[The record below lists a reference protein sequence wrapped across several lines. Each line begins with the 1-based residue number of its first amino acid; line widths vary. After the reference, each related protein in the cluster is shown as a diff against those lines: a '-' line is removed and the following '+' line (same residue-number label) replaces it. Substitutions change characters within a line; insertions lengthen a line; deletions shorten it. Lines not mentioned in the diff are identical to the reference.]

1 MKFDQEL
8 YNKADP
14 LSNGV
19 MESWLKRNGY
29 SNVDLKET
37 YEVDITCK
45 KDNVP
50 AFFETE
56 IKYSWVRQW
65 PNEWMEVRIPYRK
78 HKIIDKWI
86 RNGSKGTLTF
96 IVFRSDCKQAWFIDG
111 LTVKNSRV
119 AKLNTKYTTNE
130 EFYHIDVNDAHIINM
145 EKEDVE
151 KDFVNRKDLS

>member
-37 YEVDITCK
+37 YGVDITCK
-45 KDNVP
+45 KDSVP

-78 HKIIDKWI
+78 HKIVDKWI
-86 RNGSKGTLTF
+86 
-96 IVFRSDCKQAWFIDG
+96 RSDCKQAWFIDG
-111 LTVKNSRV
+111 LVVKNSRV

-151 KDFVNRKDLS
+151 KDFVNGKYPS

>member
-37 YEVDITCK
+37 YGVDITCK
-45 KDNVP
+45 KDSVP

-78 HKIIDKWI
+78 HKIVDKWI

>member
-78 HKIIDKWI
+78 HKIVDKWI